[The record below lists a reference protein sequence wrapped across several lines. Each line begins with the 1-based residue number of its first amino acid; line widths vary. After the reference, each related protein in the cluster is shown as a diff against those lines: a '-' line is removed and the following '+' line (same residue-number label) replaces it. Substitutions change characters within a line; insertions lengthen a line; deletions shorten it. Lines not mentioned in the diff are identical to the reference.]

1 MFRFAIKNL
10 LTKKAQ
16 AILIMLSIIV
26 SASVSNIAVN
36 ISSQV
41 EDGITSTA
49 GWYSVIIGNA
59 GSSTQLAMNTMY
71 FTDKPI
77 GTIPKSIYTDL
88 VKDKRVKSVI
98 PYAMADSYNGYNLV
112 GTSSEYLANKSI
124 KEGRMFD
131 DKGSLEVVL
140 GYTVAKKCNVK
151 VGDIIKTS
159 HSEGEEHNT
168 PFTVVG
174 ILNDSHSVYDEV
186 VFTQIKSIW
195 MVHEHGEHDEDE
207 EEHHHEEEEEHEHN
221 HGVCAYLVKTDNPGT
236 ALQLKT
242 EYDGKIVEDEDGD
255 KVSLQAIEPM
265 ETVRSILDDMDTT
278 KYIMSVLCIVIL
290 MMNILVITIITLL
303 NMYHAKP
310 EIQLMRLIGISL
322 KKINLMYMIENSLTG
337 IISIVGAYLLAHTGL
352 SLIGDYVKK
361 MGVTV
366 DIWKTYPIEWLI
378 LIGVFILSVLPTFI
392 CIVITGHKTAKE

>member
-112 GTSSEYLANKSI
+112 GTTSEYLANKSV

-140 GYTVAKKCNVK
+140 GYTVAKRCNVK
-151 VGDIIKTS
+151 VGDTIKTS
-159 HSEGEEHNT
+159 HSEGEEHDT

-174 ILNDSHSVYDEV
+174 ILADSHSVYDEI

-195 MVHEHGEHDEDE
+195 AVHDHE
-207 EEHHHEEEEEHEHN
+207 EHEEEEEHEHN

-278 KYIMSVLCIVIL
+278 KYIMSVLCVVIL

-366 DIWKTYPIEWLI
+366 DIWKTYSIEWLI

>member
-151 VGDIIKTS
+151 VGDTIRTS

-195 MVHEHGEHDEDE
+195 MVH
-207 EEHHHEEEEEHEHN
+207 
-221 HGVCAYLVKTDNPGT
+221 
-236 ALQLKT
+236 
-242 EYDGKIVEDEDGD
+242 
-255 KVSLQAIEPM
+255 
-265 ETVRSILDDMDTT
+265 
-278 KYIMSVLCIVIL
+278 
-290 MMNILVITIITLL
+290 
-303 NMYHAKP
+303 
-310 EIQLMRLIGISL
+310 LIPLYRI
-322 KKINLMYMIENSLTG
+322 
-337 IISIVGAYLLAHTGL
+337 
-352 SLIGDYVKK
+352 
-361 MGVTV
+361 
-366 DIWKTYPIEWLI
+366 
-378 LIGVFILSVLPTFI
+378 
-392 CIVITGHKTAKE
+392 